1 MTCKYF
7 RTIQLY
13 QDDETEDIETDLG
26 DNEDVSQ
33 PENED
38 ESLRLQPYSGTRRIV
53 PIRKKVKRNNNRF
66 YDNLNPSSNVLNSS
80 RDVSI
85 LTDNITINTT
95 SITNSQFSNPIMQPE
110 EMQFQDEVDIM
121 QTKSM
126 QQEPALDIAKP
137 KRKQSN
143 RKKK

>member
-1 MTCKYF
+1 MACKYF

-53 PIRKKVKRNNNRF
+53 PTRKKVKRNNNRF

-85 LTDNITINTT
+85 LTT

>member
-33 PENED
+33 LENED

-66 YDNLNPSSNVLNSS
+66 YDNLNPSS
-80 RDVSI
+80 
-85 LTDNITINTT
+85 
-95 SITNSQFSNPIMQPE
+95 QFNPQPVPFLKKGKCLGHSGFSGVMSKGHHSN
-110 EMQFQDEVDIM
+110 
-121 QTKSM
+121 
-126 QQEPALDIAKP
+126 
-137 KRKQSN
+137 
-143 RKKK
+143 

>member
-1 MTCKYF
+1 MACKYF

-33 PENED
+33 LENED

-85 LTDNITINTT
+85 LTT
-95 SITNSQFSNPIMQPE
+95 IMQPE

-121 QTKSM
+121 QPKSM
-126 QQEPALDIAKP
+126 QQEQALDIAKP

-143 RKKK
+143 QKKN

>member
-85 LTDNITINTT
+85 LTT

-143 RKKK
+143 QKKN

>member
-1 MTCKYF
+1 MACKYF

-53 PIRKKVKRNNNRF
+53 PIRKKVKRNNNRIHHQMF
-66 YDNLNPSSNVLNSS
+66 LIAV
-80 RDVSI
+80 
-85 LTDNITINTT
+85 
-95 SITNSQFSNPIMQPE
+95 
-110 EMQFQDEVDIM
+110 EMLAF
-121 QTKSM
+121 
-126 QQEPALDIAKP
+126 
-137 KRKQSN
+137 
-143 RKKK
+143 

>member
-38 ESLRLQPYSGTRRIV
+38 ESLRLQPYSGTRRII
-53 PIRKKVKRNNNRF
+53 PTRKKVKRNNNRF

-85 LTDNITINTT
+85 LTDHTTINTT
-95 SITNSQFSNPIMQPE
+95 SNSQFSNPIMQPE

>member
-1 MTCKYF
+1 MACKYF

-53 PIRKKVKRNNNRF
+53 PTLLCNQKKCNFKTKWILCKQKVCSKNQHC
-66 YDNLNPSSNVLNSS
+66 SC
-80 RDVSI
+80 SI
-85 LTDNITINTT
+85 G
-95 SITNSQFSNPIMQPE
+95 
-110 EMQFQDEVDIM
+110 
-121 QTKSM
+121 
-126 QQEPALDIAKP
+126 
-137 KRKQSN
+137 
-143 RKKK
+143 